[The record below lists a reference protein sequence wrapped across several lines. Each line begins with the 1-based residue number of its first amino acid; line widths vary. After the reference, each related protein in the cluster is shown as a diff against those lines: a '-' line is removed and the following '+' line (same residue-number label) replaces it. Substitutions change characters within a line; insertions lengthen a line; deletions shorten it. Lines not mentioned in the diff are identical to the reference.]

1 MSFIEVL
8 FTAFAAVFLGALLG
22 WAAAHESVARECDRL
37 GGFYVGAATY
47 KCAKDGKP

>member
-1 MSFIEVL
+1 MRFIEFL
-8 FTAFAAVFLGALLG
+8 FAAFATVFLEALLG
-22 WAAAHESVARECDRL
+22 WAAAHDAVARECDRL